1 MNQRKLGIFLS
12 YLNITLQSLLG
23 FLYIPILLHYIG
35 KSEYG
40 LYQLMGS
47 LIAYFGIMDFGLSAA
62 VIRFYAKYLALK
74 DQVGMENILAI
85 ALRCYGAVMGV
96 MLIAGG
102 AVYTMLDAAFSS
114 SMTAGEVAEAKDIF
128 LLLLLNIVI
137 TLSTMVFRSVINA
150 HERFLFLKGMETV
163 QLVLQPMLVVLLLI
177 HHPSA
182 FSVALVQTG
191 LNLVLS
197 FARGYYCF
205 VRLHVRIRYHYWS
218 HELMVSFRRLA
229 LSVFAVTLIDQVFWK
244 TNQIILGVISG
255 TAAVAVYSTASIIY
269 MGYMQLSV
277 AISGVY
283 LPHVMAMVA
292 EKATAEKLSALF
304 IQIGR
309 WQYYFLALVA
319 TGFILF
325 GEQFIRIWAGK
336 GFEEAYGITLLIIL
350 PFTIDLIQNVGL
362 AILQAE
368 NRYDFRAKVYFV
380 TGLFN
385 LALAI
390 PLGMAYGGT
399 GCAFATGLSMFLGNG
414 LVMNWFYAKEI
425 HLAIASFWQQIGRI
439 SLTVFAC
446 LMAGLGLVSLPGS
459 QRIGRFLV
467 EIGLYTFFYSV
478 CIYLFAMN
486 DGEREKV
493 RGICGR
499 TRMGRLVVLYL
510 DRGEES
516 MMRLNIGKWLEI
528 REGDSWPKLLIKKFL
543 RHRDSSRK

>member
-1 MNQRKLGIFLS
+1 MIDKEGGKENRLNQRKLGIFLS

-74 DQVGMENILAI
+74 DRVGMENILAI

-96 MLIAGG
+96 MLIVGG
-102 AVYTMLDAAFSS
+102 AVYTMLDAAFSG

-163 QLVLQPMLVVLLLI
+163 QLVLQPMLVVLLLM

-197 FARGYYCF
+197 FARVYYCF
-205 VRLHVRIRYHYWS
+205 ARLHVRIRYHYWS

-255 TAAVAVYSTASIIY
+255 TAAVAVYSTASIMY

-283 LPHVMAMVA
+283 LPHVMTMVA

-309 WQYYFLALVA
+309 WQYYLLGLVA
-319 TGFILF
+319 TGFIIF
-325 GEQFIRIWAGK
+325 GREFIHMWAGD

-350 PFTIDLIQNVGL
+350 PFTIDLIQNIGNS
-362 AILQAE
+362 ILQAK
-368 NRYDFRAKVYFV
+368 NCYDFRAKVLFV
-380 TGLFN
+380 SGVFSLGF
-385 LALAI
+385 AI
-390 PLGMAYGGT
+390 PLGIRFGGT
-399 GCAFATGLSMFLGNG
+399 GCAFATGLSMLLGNG
-414 LVMNWFYAKEI
+414 LVMNWFYARRI
-425 HLAIASFWQQIGRI
+425 HLAIGEFWRQIGRI
-439 SLTVFAC
+439 SLVVLGCFVLGYGMNVWVSASGFLLFAC
-446 LMAGLGLVSLPGS
+446 
-459 QRIGRFLV
+459 
-467 EIGLYTFFYSV
+467 
-478 CIYLFAMN
+478 
-486 DGEREKV
+486 K
-493 RGICGR
+493 
-499 TRMGRLVVLYL
+499 VVLYTL
-510 DRGEES
+510 VYSFLIYQLAMTAEE
-516 MMRLNIGKWLEI
+516 RT
-528 REGDSWPKLLIKKFL
+528 KLAGVL
-543 RHRDSSRK
+543 RRK

>member
-47 LIAYFGIMDFGLSAA
+47 LIAYFGIMDFGLSSA

-74 DQVGMENILAI
+74 DRVGMENILAI
-85 ALRCYGAVMGV
+85 ALRCYRAVMGV

-102 AVYTMLDAAFSS
+102 AVYTMLDAAFSG

-163 QLVLQPMLVVLLLI
+163 QLVLQPMLVVLLLM
-177 HHPSA
+177 HHPNA

-197 FARGYYCF
+197 LARVYYCF
-205 VRLHVRIRYHYWS
+205 AKLHVRIRYHYWS

-283 LPHVMAMVA
+283 LPHVMAMMA

-325 GEQFIRIWAGK
+325 GERFIRIWAGK

-362 AILQAE
+362 SILQAE

-459 QRIGRFLV
+459 QGIGRFLV

-499 TRMGRLVVLYL
+499 TRMGRRVVLYL

-516 MMRLNIGKWLEI
+516 MMRLNISKRLEV
-528 REGDSWPKLLIKKFL
+528 RGVLSV
-543 RHRDSSRK
+543 

>member
-74 DQVGMENILAI
+74 DRVGMENILAI

-102 AVYTMLDAAFSS
+102 AVYTMLDAAFSG

-163 QLVLQPMLVVLLLI
+163 QLVVLLLM

-197 FARGYYCF
+197 LARVYYCF
-205 VRLHVRIRYHYWS
+205 AKLHVRIRYHYWS

-269 MGYMQLSV
+269 MGYMQLSG

-283 LPHVMAMVA
+283 LPHVMTLVA

-309 WQYYFLALVA
+309 WQYYLLALVA

-325 GEQFIRIWAGK
+325 GERFIRLWAGE

-459 QRIGRFLV
+459 QGIGRFLV

-478 CIYLFAMN
+478 CVYLFAMN

-499 TRMGRLVVLYL
+499 TRMGRRVVLYL

-528 REGDSWPKLLIKKFL
+528 RGGRASWPKLLIKKFL

>member
-62 VIRFYAKYLALK
+62 VIRFYAKYLAMK
-74 DQVGMENILAI
+74 DRVGMENILAI

-102 AVYTMLDAAFSS
+102 AVYTMLDAAFSG

-150 HERFLFLKGMETV
+150 HERFLFLKGLETV
-163 QLVLQPMLVVLLLI
+163 QLVLQPMLVVLLLM

-197 FARGYYCF
+197 LARVYYCF

-244 TNQIILGVISG
+244 TNQIILGGHQRDGSSRGVLDGIDHLHG
-255 TAAVAVYSTASIIY
+255 LYAAFGSDLRGLPAACDDAGGGEGDVGEIVRTFHSDRSLAVLSSSTGRDRIHPLRRAIYS
-269 MGYMQLSV
+269 
-277 AISGVY
+277 
-283 LPHVMAMVA
+283 
-292 EKATAEKLSALF
+292 
-304 IQIGR
+304 
-309 WQYYFLALVA
+309 
-319 TGFILF
+319 
-325 GEQFIRIWAGK
+325 
-336 GFEEAYGITLLIIL
+336 
-350 PFTIDLIQNVGL
+350 
-362 AILQAE
+362 
-368 NRYDFRAKVYFV
+368 
-380 TGLFN
+380 
-385 LALAI
+385 
-390 PLGMAYGGT
+390 PLGG
-399 GCAFATGLSMFLGNG
+399 
-414 LVMNWFYAKEI
+414 
-425 HLAIASFWQQIGRI
+425 
-439 SLTVFAC
+439 
-446 LMAGLGLVSLPGS
+446 
-459 QRIGRFLV
+459 
-467 EIGLYTFFYSV
+467 
-478 CIYLFAMN
+478 
-486 DGEREKV
+486 
-493 RGICGR
+493 
-499 TRMGRLVVLYL
+499 
-510 DRGEES
+510 
-516 MMRLNIGKWLEI
+516 
-528 REGDSWPKLLIKKFL
+528 
-543 RHRDSSRK
+543 

>member
-1 MNQRKLGIFLS
+1 
-12 YLNITLQSLLG
+12 
-23 FLYIPILLHYIG
+23 
-35 KSEYG
+35 
-40 LYQLMGS
+40 
-47 LIAYFGIMDFGLSAA
+47 
-62 VIRFYAKYLALK
+62 
-74 DQVGMENILAI
+74 
-85 ALRCYGAVMGV
+85 
-96 MLIAGG
+96 
-102 AVYTMLDAAFSS
+102 
-114 SMTAGEVAEAKDIF
+114 
-128 LLLLLNIVI
+128 
-137 TLSTMVFRSVINA
+137 
-150 HERFLFLKGMETV
+150 
-163 QLVLQPMLVVLLLI
+163 
-177 HHPSA
+177 
-182 FSVALVQTG
+182 
-191 LNLVLS
+191 
-197 FARGYYCF
+197 
-205 VRLHVRIRYHYWS
+205 
-218 HELMVSFRRLA
+218 MVSFRRLA

-336 GFEEAYGITLLIIL
+336 GFEEAYAITLLIIL

-528 REGDSWPKLLIKKFL
+528 REGASWPKLLIKKFL

>member
-1 MNQRKLGIFLS
+1 M
-12 YLNITLQSLLG
+12 
-23 FLYIPILLHYIG
+23 
-35 KSEYG
+35 
-40 LYQLMGS
+40 
-47 LIAYFGIMDFGLSAA
+47 
-62 VIRFYAKYLALK
+62 
-74 DQVGMENILAI
+74 
-85 ALRCYGAVMGV
+85 
-96 MLIAGG
+96 
-102 AVYTMLDAAFSS
+102 
-114 SMTAGEVAEAKDIF
+114 
-128 LLLLLNIVI
+128 I

-150 HERFLFLKGMETV
+150 HERFLFLKGIETV
-163 QLVLQPMLVVLLLI
+163 QLVLQPMLVVLLLM
-177 HHPSA
+177 HHPNA

-197 FARGYYCF
+197 LARVYYCF
-205 VRLHVRIRYHYWS
+205 AKLHVRIRYHYWS

-325 GEQFIRIWAGK
+325 GERFIRIWAGK

-446 LMAGLGLVSLPGS
+446 LIAGLGLVSLPGS
-459 QRIGRFLV
+459 QGIGRLLV

-499 TRMGRLVVLYL
+499 TRMGRRVVLYL

-516 MMRLNIGKWLEI
+516 MMRLNISKRLEI
-528 REGDSWPKLLIKKFL
+528 RGGYSRSKLLIKKFL

>member
-74 DQVGMENILAI
+74 DRVGMENTLAI

-102 AVYTMLDAAFSS
+102 AVYTMLDAAFSG

-150 HERFLFLKGMETV
+150 HERFLFLKGLETV
-163 QLVLQPMLVVLLLI
+163 QLVLQPMLVVLLLM

-197 FARGYYCF
+197 FARVYYCF
-205 VRLHVRIRYHYWS
+205 AKLHVRIRYHYWS
-218 HELMVSFRRLA
+218 HELMVAFRRLA

-244 TNQIILGVISG
+244 TNQIILGIISG
-255 TAAVAVYSTASIIY
+255 TAAVAVYSIASLIY
-269 MGYMQLSV
+269 MNYMALST

-283 LPHVMAMVA
+283 LPHVTGMVA
-292 EKATAEKLSALF
+292 RKEPISSLSDLF

-309 WQYYFLALVA
+309 WQYYLLALVA
-319 TGFILF
+319 TGFIIF
-325 GEQFIRIWAGK
+325 GKQFIALWAGP
-336 GFEEAYGITLLIIL
+336 GFEDSYIITLLIIL
-350 PFTIDLIQNVGL
+350 PFTVDLIQNIGL
-362 AILQAE
+362 AIMQAM
-368 NRYDFRAKVYFV
+368 NRYDFRARIYFL
-380 TGLFN
+380 TGILN
-385 LALAI
+385 LLLAI
-390 PLGMAYGGT
+390 PLGIKYGGI
-399 GCAFATGLSMFLGNG
+399 GCAMATGISMIVGNG
-414 LVMNWFYAKEI
+414 FILNWYYAKEI
-425 HLAIASFWQQIGRI
+425 HLAIASFWSQIGRI
-439 SLTVFAC
+439 SLVTGVC
-446 LMAGLGLVSLPGS
+446 LV
-459 QRIGRFLV
+459 IGYATNVYLWTQGGVGPFVLKAAMYS
-467 EIGLYTFFYSV
+467 ILYMV
-478 CIYLFAMN
+478 MIYAFAMN
-486 DGEREKV
+486 QMEREK
-493 RGICGR
+493 IQA
-499 TRMGRLVVLYL
+499 VLRKL
-510 DRGEES
+510 H
-516 MMRLNIGKWLEI
+516 I
-528 REGDSWPKLLIKKFL
+528 R
-543 RHRDSSRK
+543 

>member
-12 YLNITLQSLLG
+12 YINIALQSLLG

-74 DQVGMENILAI
+74 DRVGMENILAI

-102 AVYTMLDAAFSS
+102 AVYTMLDAAFSG

-150 HERFLFLKGMETV
+150 HERFLFLKGLETV
-163 QLVLQPMLVVLLLI
+163 QLVLQPMLVVLLLM

-197 FARGYYCF
+197 LARVYYCF
-205 VRLHVRIRYHYWS
+205 ARLHVRIRYHYWS

-269 MGYMQLSV
+269 MGYMQLSG

-283 LPHVMAMVA
+283 LPHVMTLVA
-292 EKATAEKLSALF
+292 EKATSEKLSALF

-309 WQYYFLALVA
+309 WQYYLLALVA

-325 GEQFIRIWAGK
+325 GERFIRLWAGE

-425 HLAIASFWQQIGRI
+425 RLSIASFWWQIGRI
-439 SLTVFAC
+439 SVTVAVC
-446 LMAGLGLVSLPGS
+446 LLVGAGLVSSVGNCGIS
-459 QRIGRFLV
+459 VFLA
-467 EIGLYTFFYSV
+467 EIICYTMLYIFS
-478 CIYLFAMN
+478 IYVFAMN
-486 DGEREKV
+486 DGEKEKV
-493 RGICGR
+493 HGLCGR
-499 TRMGRLVVLYL
+499 TWMGRRLVWYL
-510 DRGEES
+510 NRGEEC
-516 MMRLNIGKWLEI
+516 MMQLNINKRLENRGGGTHVI
-528 REGDSWPKLLIKKFL
+528 SG
-543 RHRDSSRK
+543 

>member
-74 DQVGMENILAI
+74 DRVGMENILAI

-102 AVYTMLDAAFSS
+102 AVYTMLDAAFSG

-163 QLVLQPMLVVLLLI
+163 QLVLQPMLVVLLLM

-197 FARGYYCF
+197 FARVYYCF
-205 VRLHVRIRYHYWS
+205 AKLHVRIRYHYWS

-255 TAAVAVYSTASIIY
+255 TAAVAVYSIASLIY
-269 MGYMQLSV
+269 MNYMALST

-283 LPHVMAMVA
+283 LPHVTGMVA
-292 EKATAEKLSALF
+292 RKEPISNLSELF

-309 WQYYFLALVA
+309 CQYYLLALVA
-319 TGFILF
+319 TGFIIF
-325 GEQFIRIWAGK
+325 GKQFIALWAGS
-336 GFEEAYGITLLIIL
+336 GFEDSYIITLLIIL
-350 PFTIDLIQNVGL
+350 PFTVDLIQNIGL
-362 AILQAE
+362 AIMQAM
-368 NRYDFRAKVYFV
+368 NRYDFRARIYFL
-380 TGLFN
+380 TGILN
-385 LALAI
+385 LLLAI
-390 PLGMAYGGT
+390 PLGIKYGGI
-399 GCAFATGLSMFLGNG
+399 GCAMATGISMIVGNG
-414 LVMNWFYAKEI
+414 FIMNWYYAKEI
-425 HLAIASFWQQIGRI
+425 HLAIASFWSQIGRI
-439 SLTVFAC
+439 SFVTGVC
-446 LMAGLGLVSLPGS
+446 LV
-459 QRIGRFLV
+459 IGYAANVYLWTQGGVGPFVLKAAMYS
-467 EIGLYTFFYSV
+467 ILYMV
-478 CIYLFAMN
+478 MIYAFAMN
-486 DGEREKV
+486 QSERDKIQATF
-493 RGICGR
+493 R
-499 TRMGRLVVLYL
+499 
-510 DRGEES
+510 
-516 MMRLNIGKWLEI
+516 
-528 REGDSWPKLLIKKFL
+528 KLHI
-543 RHRDSSRK
+543 H